1 MALKQQVR
9 PQAIPPGQQ
18 IFEEEGMVSEPR
30 QRIPTQSPDTGNVN
44 VISDFIIR
52 DFRGPLKKE
61 IDEEIG
67 PMKPPVQEK
76 LGVMASKYVAS
87 ELNEAAEAGNKLSP
101 RGVVDVSTKV
111 INYLFNHA
119 SEMGVYNSPS
129 VEQAKEDQAVSLI
142 FTLRGLMDTGVLPGK
157 QGLKWAR
164 DALAAPAID
173 NEQLPA
179 IGQLQNQRA
188 PEEISF
194 EEEEIVTEPPMEVM

>member
-9 PQAIPPGQQ
+9 PQSIPPGQQ
-18 IFEEEGMVSEPR
+18 IFEEGAAASDPR
-30 QRIPTQSPDTGNVN
+30 QRIPTQAPDTGNVK

-52 DFRGPLKKE
+52 DFQGPLKKE
-61 IDEEIG
+61 VDEEIG

-76 LGVMASKYVAS
+76 LGNMASKYIAS
-87 ELNEAAEAGNKLSP
+87 ELNEAAESGNKLNPDS
-101 RGVVDVSTKV
+101 VVDVSTNV

-119 SEMGVYNSPS
+119 SKMGVYKPASM
-129 VEQAKEDQAVSLI
+129 EKAQEDQAVSLT
-142 FTLRGLMDTGVLPGK
+142 FALRSLMDTGVLPGN

-179 IGQLQNQRA
+179 MGQIQSQRA
-188 PEEISF
+188 PEEVSF
-194 EEEEIVTEPPMEVM
+194 EEEEVVTEPQMGVM

>member
-9 PQAIPPGQQ
+9 PQSIPPGQQ

-30 QRIPTQSPDTGNVN
+30 QRIPTQSPDTGNVK
-44 VISDFIIR
+44 VVSDFIIR
-52 DFRGPLKKE
+52 DFQGPLKKE
-61 IDEEIG
+61 VDEEIG

-76 LGVMASKYVAS
+76 IGNMASKYIAS
-87 ELNEAAEAGNKLSP
+87 ELNEAAESGNKLNPDS
-101 RGVVDVSTKV
+101 VVDVSTNV

-119 SEMGVYNSPS
+119 SKMGVYKPASM
-129 VEQAKEDQAVSLI
+129 EKAQEDQAVSLT
-142 FTLRGLMDTGVLPGK
+142 FALRSLMDTGVLPGN

-179 IGQLQNQRA
+179 MGQIQSQRA
-188 PEEISF
+188 PEEVSF
-194 EEEEIVTEPPMEVM
+194 EEEEIVTEPQMGVM